1 MLIECAHIVARDQE
15 GRNTQRT
22 NDCRNVAMCALSVVS
37 SWIIRYNHQNSIFT
51 YITVGFDFEE
61 NLRFRKKHTKCT
73 FWSCFGKFIMIPSI
87 CFYSGKYLNVA
98 PNQTGGGA
106 VADKARQTRSSLS
119 SHLVNIVAMISISMI
134 IWSLPWASSSTSPWL
149 S

>member
-22 NDCRNVAMCALSVVS
+22 NGCRNVAMCALSVVS

-51 YITVGFDFEE
+51 SLW
-61 NLRFRKKHTKCT
+61 NLLLRKIGYLEKKHTKCT
-73 FWSCFGKFIMIPSI
+73 FWSCFGKFIMICAI